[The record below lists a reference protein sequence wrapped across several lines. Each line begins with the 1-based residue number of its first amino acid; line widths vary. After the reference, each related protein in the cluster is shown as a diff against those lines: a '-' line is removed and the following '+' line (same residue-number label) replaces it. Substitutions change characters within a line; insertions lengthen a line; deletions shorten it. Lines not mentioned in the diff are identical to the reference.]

1 MPRVQLRKNGAR
13 VIEIDLL
20 IMVEQRAPAVDNLS
34 EAPLQSSQIHQKE
47 KNRMAEPV
55 MMTREGDIVTILL
68 NRPESGNRQTDAT
81 WAKVTEMFDAG
92 SRESR
97 LIIFKGAGDD
107 FCLGREAMGQA
118 TPVLEAYAVRERS
131 ETIFNLYGAFRNA
144 RVPIIGVVQGR
155 AVGLGC
161 ALAALCDI
169 TIASDRARFQFPE
182 TAHRIMPTIAF
193 SALVDRVPRKA
204 ASFMMYSAQEIDAQ
218 KALTFGIASDVVPGN
233 DLDRAVSTLV
243 EHLQKMPLP
252 AVLALK
258 EYARSAFGMST
269 QAATDFA
276 RNLHATVNS
285 FSGMKV

>member
-1 MPRVQLRKNGAR
+1 
-13 VIEIDLL
+13 
-20 IMVEQRAPAVDNLS
+20 
-34 EAPLQSSQIHQKE
+34 
-47 KNRMAEPV
+47 MAEPV
-55 MMTREGDIVTILL
+55 LMQKDGDVTTITL
-68 NRPESGNRQTDAT
+68 NRPDIGNRQTDT
-81 WAKVTEMFDAG
+81 VWAQVTQMFADAAKG
-92 SRESR
+92 SR
-97 LIIFKGAGDD
+97 LILFRGAGED

-118 TPVLEAYAVRERS
+118 QPGPAPEAYAVRDRA

-144 RVPIIGVVQGR
+144 KVPIIGIVQGR

-169 TIASDRARFQFPE
+169 TIASEKARFSFPE

-204 ASFMMYSAQEIDAQ
+204 ATYMMYSAQEIDAH
-218 KALTFGIASDVVPGN
+218 KALIFGLASNVVPA
-233 DLDRAVSTLV
+233 DELDGAVATLV
-243 EHLQKMPLP
+243 EHMKKMPLA

-258 EYARSAFGMST
+258 EYARTAFSMDT

-285 FSGMKV
+285 FSGMKQ